1 MQAPNWTDFLNC
13 SVCTSKYNC
22 HSVIPVSLGCC
33 HSICKRCLTRIKT
46 NTCPY
51 DRTPIPLS
59 MASYPP
65 NTSLLLLLGF
75 DQSEWGHEVVSL
87 APEIISDS
95 DMGGYTKAREAME
108 KLSVFLKPF
117 IEQGVL
123 QATASIPRPVLKKLV
138 TLLNC
143 QILDLEGRAKA
154 LRAAHSIAERI
165 ITELLIMHQN
175 PQQIPG
181 LLWTAVRNR
190 GCQFLGPIMQEE
202 AMRLILKV
210 LESGRHLSRKNIV
223 LYVVQKLQS
232 DFPNASKTNIG
243 HVVQLLYRASC
254 FNVRIPMY

>member
-13 SVCTSKYNC
+13 SVCMSKYNC
-22 HSVIPVSLGCC
+22 CNVVPVSLSCC
-33 HSICKRCLTRIKT
+33 HTICKRCLARLKT

-51 DRTPIPLS
+51 DRTPIPIS
-59 MASYPP
+59 MSSYPP
-65 NTSLLLLLGF
+65 NTSLLVLLGF
-75 DQSEWGHEVVSL
+75 DQSEWSHEMTNLS
-87 APEIISDS
+87 PEVIPDA
-95 DMGGYTKAREAME
+95 DLPGYAKAREAME
-108 KLSVFLKPF
+108 QLSLFLKPF

-143 QILDLEGRAKA
+143 QIIDLEGRGKA
-154 LRAAHSIAERI
+154 LRAAHSITERI

-175 PQQIPG
+175 PQQIPA

-202 AMRLILKV
+202 ALRLILKV

-223 LYVVQKLQS
+223 LYVVQQLQS

-254 FNVRIPMY
+254 FNVSIS